1 MYNINDNIIY
11 GSTGV
16 CKIED
21 ICTPD
26 FAKELGI
33 NKLYY
38 KISPVYR
45 SETIYIPIDT
55 KNYMR
60 PIVTKEE
67 AEDLI
72 SKMPQIKESD
82 FEGKDHRALA
92 EKYKLSIKTHECED
106 LISLIKTVYFR
117 SQDMISQGKK
127 PGQTDM
133 QYLKQAED
141 LLYGELAIALEI
153 SIKEVRKYIENKIG
167 K

>member
-1 MYNINDNIIY
+1 MYKENDYIIY

-16 CKIED
+16 CKIEE

-45 SETIYIPIDT
+45 SETIYIPTDT
-55 KNYMR
+55 NNFIR
-60 PIVTKEE
+60 PVISKEE
-67 AEDLI
+67 ADDLI
-72 SKMPQIKESD
+72 SKMPEIQKDDLETT
-82 FEGKDHRALA
+82 DHRALA
-92 EKYKLSIKTHECED
+92 EKYKLSIKSHECED
-106 LISLIKTVYFR
+106 LIRLIKTVYFR
-117 SQDMISQGKK
+117 SRDMMTHGKK

-133 QYLKQAED
+133 QYMKQAED
-141 LLYGELAIALEI
+141 LLYGELAISLGI
-153 SIKEVRKYIENKIG
+153 DINDVKDYIASKID

>member
-1 MYNINDNIIY
+1 MFKENDYIIY

-16 CKIED
+16 CKIEE

-33 NKLYY
+33 DKLYY

-45 SETIYIPIDT
+45 SETIYIPTDT
-55 KNYMR
+55 DNYMR
-60 PIVTKEE
+60 PIISKEE
-67 AEDLI
+67 AEELI
-72 SKMPQIKESD
+72 SKMPEIKESAL
-82 FEGKDHRALA
+82 ETNDHRALA

-106 LISLIKTVYFR
+106 LIRLIKTVYFR
-117 SQDMISQGKK
+117 SRDMMTQGKK

-133 QYLKQAED
+133 QYMKQAED
-141 LLYGELAIALEI
+141 LLYGELAVSLCIDVH
-153 SIKEVRKYIENKIG
+153 EVKGYIESKIG